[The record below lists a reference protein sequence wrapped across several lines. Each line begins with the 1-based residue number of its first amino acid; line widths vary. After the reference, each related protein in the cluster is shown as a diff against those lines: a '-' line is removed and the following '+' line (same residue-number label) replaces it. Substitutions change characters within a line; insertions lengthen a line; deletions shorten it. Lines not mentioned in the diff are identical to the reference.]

1 MPYTHR
7 YFVLNK
13 PYQMVSQFKSPDRV
27 RLLGELDFQFPE
39 GTHAIGRL
47 DNHSEGLLLLTTDKR
62 VTKLLF
68 ESERPHKRTYLVQ
81 VKNIMTTGTLEQLK
95 NGVSIRIE
103 AGNDYLARPES
114 ALLVTPP
121 KGLSPLRAGYRED
134 IPQSWLEIT
143 LTEGKYHQVRKMVAA
158 LGHRCKRLIRI
169 AIEDIY
175 LGDLAPGAVR
185 ELPATDFF
193 RLLKIDHSDRS

>member
-1 MPYTHR
+1 MPDTHR
-7 YFVLNK
+7 YFLLHK
-13 PYQMVSQFKSPDRV
+13 PYQMVSQFKSPDKV
-27 RLLGELDFQFPE
+27 RLLSDLDFQFPE

-81 VKNIMTTGTLEQLK
+81 VKHVMPPSTLEQLK
-95 NGVSIRIE
+95 NGVAIRIHE
-103 AGNDYLARPES
+103 DTYYLAKPVSAVLVPQPEG
-114 ALLVTPP
+114 LL
-121 KGLSPLRAGYRED
+121 PLREGYRQD
-134 IPQSWLEIT
+134 VPHSWLELT

-158 LGHRCKRLIRI
+158 LGHRCKRLIRM

-185 ELPATDFF
+185 ELPAADFF
-193 RLLKIDHSDRS
+193 RLLKIDHY